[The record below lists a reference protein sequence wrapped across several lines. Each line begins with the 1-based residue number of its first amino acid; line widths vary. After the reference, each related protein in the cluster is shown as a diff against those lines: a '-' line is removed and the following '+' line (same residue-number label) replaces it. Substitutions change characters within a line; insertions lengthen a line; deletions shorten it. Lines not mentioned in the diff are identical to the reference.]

1 LISNNSEHMRGY
13 RWDLGGKETI
23 KCFNCHRKFVN
34 FKSNK
39 RTFCSKECYTQK
51 QKELGYGQKSYSR

>member
-1 LISNNSEHMRGY
+1 MRGY